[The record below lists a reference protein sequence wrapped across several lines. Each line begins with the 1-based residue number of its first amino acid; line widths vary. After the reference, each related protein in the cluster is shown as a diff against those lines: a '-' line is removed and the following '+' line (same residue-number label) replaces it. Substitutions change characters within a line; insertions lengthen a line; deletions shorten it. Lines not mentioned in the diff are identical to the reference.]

1 MWTDDSFDDPGVI
14 AAGKNLIS
22 ATYSVAADT
31 PAGTYTVTYQ
41 SINLI
46 GDDAENDMTGGTV
59 SFDITVKTSVTPPA
73 HTCTLTKV
81 PAKAATCTED
91 GNIEYYQCSDP
102 DCGKLYKDAAGTQ
115 EITKADIVI
124 KAGHTDL
131 KPYPAK
137 EPTCDSGGC
146 VAYWFCTDCDNY
158 YFDNNGAVGEKTTV
172 EK

>member
-1 MWTDDSFDDPGVI
+1 M
-14 AAGKNLIS
+14 
-22 ATYSVAADT
+22 
-31 PAGTYTVTYQ
+31 TYQ

-102 DCGKLYKDAAGTQ
+102 TCGKLYKDAAGTQ
-115 EITKADIVI
+115 EITKADTVI
-124 KAGHTDL
+124 KAAHTDL
-131 KPYPAK
+131 KLYPTK
-137 EPTCDSGGC
+137 EPTCDRDGC
-146 VAYWFCTDCDNY
+146 VAYWFCTGCDNY

-172 EK
+172 EKVAIPATEKGRGAC